1 MSIPVWMIRAHDIS
15 HTIKGNSKKCPSFH
29 SFPMLHTSLEYCVAS
44 IYVIPLLGYL
54 CNGISTSIMNI
65 MMNWRCCRHLYR
77 WLKLMV
83 HHTQSKAE
91 AKSVPVFFHSCWTIH
106 WVLCGQYGCDT
117 LALELVQWCIS
128 PLMNREWCQHLNWC
142 LDLIIH
148 HTPSQ
153 AEYESAPV
161 FIHPPMVHP
170 LDIVWPVWIWPPCFS
185 CLYNGELTSSM
196 NTLMDWEG
204 CQHLYE
210 WLELVVHHTPP
221 SNAEDESAPVSSI
234 HPWYIIRILCGQFGY
249 DPRALGACI
258 MVKQTHKC
266 IHWWIERGVNTYMD
280 GGSSWYIIHHPRQ

>member
-1 MSIPVWMIRAHDIS
+1 MKVPQFSSIHPWYILWILCDQYRCDPFPCLFVQWWTNLTNVSIDELRGMSIPVWMIRAHDIS

-170 LDIVWPVWIWPPCFS
+170 LDIVWPV
-185 CLYNGELTSSM
+185 
-196 NTLMDWEG
+196 
-204 CQHLYE
+204 
-210 WLELVVHHTPP
+210 
-221 SNAEDESAPVSSI
+221 
-234 HPWYIIRILCGQFGY
+234 
-249 DPRALGACI
+249 
-258 MVKQTHKC
+258 
-266 IHWWIERGVNTYMD
+266 
-280 GGSSWYIIHHPRQ
+280 